1 MIEELS
7 ESQVLLLARP
17 VSEIRSNASSQP
29 QSGVEEGCGKASVS
43 ESGGAFCFSLNI
55 SRQQSNPLAI
65 NDNHQNL
72 LSSPRG
78 FPESF
83 AGIQGTFPEQRSPG
97 RDPFRQDG
105 SIPEANIDETIAST
119 DLHATSDALNMLSHA
134 AQLDTYAS
142 PGQRSHASGRLASV
156 LTPGQGGVT
165 PVASIGSDQLQYA
178 LIAQGLMTTSQ
189 VIQLI
194 AR

>member
-1 MIEELS
+1 MS
-7 ESQVLLLARP
+7 T
-17 VSEIRSNASSQP
+17 
-29 QSGVEEGCGKASVS
+29 
-43 ESGGAFCFSLNI
+43 
-55 SRQQSNPLAI
+55 
-65 NDNHQNL
+65 
-72 LSSPRG
+72 PRG
-78 FPESF
+78 FSDSF
-83 AGIQGTFPEQRSPG
+83 TGTQGAFPEQSSPG

-119 DLHATSDALNMLSHA
+119 DLHATSDALNMLSHV
-134 AQLDTYAS
+134 AQLDNYAS

-165 PVASIGSDQLQYA
+165 PVTNSGGSDPSQYA
-178 LIAQGLMTTSQ
+178 LIAQGLMSTSQ